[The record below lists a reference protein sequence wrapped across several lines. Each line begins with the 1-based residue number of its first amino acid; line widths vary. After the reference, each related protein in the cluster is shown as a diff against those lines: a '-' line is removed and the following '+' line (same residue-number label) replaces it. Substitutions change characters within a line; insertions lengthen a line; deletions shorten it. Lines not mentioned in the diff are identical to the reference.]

1 MAEPLVL
8 SERIEAG
15 MIIRLNRAEK
25 RNAVNDALAAAAIAA
40 IDEAD
45 ADPEVRVIIF
55 TGTGNSFTAG
65 QDMGE
70 ASDRMAP
77 SLSPSPNALGEG
89 ERIQQATTKNSS
101 PIAMGEGQG
110 RGPSPGGSGG
120 LSARLGRVEKP
131 IVAAINGFCMGG
143 GTVTALQCDIRICSD
158 RATFRFPGASYG
170 LVVAASL
177 LPAVVGQARAK
188 DLVFTGRTIDAAEAL
203 AMGLVNKVVP
213 HEQLE
218 AVALEYARMIA
229 ASSPLAIRHAKR
241 VINAAAL
248 DAAAIALERD
258 ANRELRG
265 GADHTARFSAATDRV
280 VGRPS

>member
-8 SERIEAG
+8 SERFDGG

-40 IDEAD
+40 IDAAD
-45 ADPEVRVIIF
+45 DDPDVRVIVF

-70 ASDRMAP
+70 ASGRV
-77 SLSPSPNALGEG
+77 
-89 ERIQQATTKNSS
+89 ERTA
-101 PIAMGEGQG
+101 
-110 RGPSPGGSGG
+110 GPSPGGSGG

-158 RATFRFPGASYG
+158 RATFKFPGAAYG

-177 LPAVVGQARAK
+177 LPAVVGQANAK
-188 DLVFTGRTIDAAEAL
+188 DLVFSGRTIDAAEAL
-203 AMGLVNKVVP
+203 AMGLVNRVVP

-218 AVALEYARMIA
+218 PVALEYAGMIA
-229 ASSPLAIRHAKR
+229 ANSPLAVRHAKR

-248 DAAAIALERD
+248 DAAAAAMERD

-265 GADHTARFSAATDRV
+265 GADHTARFGAATDRV
-280 VGRPS
+280 VGPRA

>member
-8 SERIEAG
+8 TERIDGG

-40 IDEAD
+40 IDDAD
-45 ADPEVRVIIF
+45 ADPEVRVIVF
-55 TGTGNSFTAG
+55 TGSGNSFTAG

-70 ASDRMAP
+70 ASGRVDRA
-77 SLSPSPNALGEG
+77 G
-89 ERIQQATTKNSS
+89 
-101 PIAMGEGQG
+101 
-110 RGPSPGGSGG
+110 GPSPGGSGG

-158 RATFRFPGASYG
+158 RAVFKFPGASYG

-188 DLVFTGRTIDAAEAL
+188 DLVFTGRTFDAAEAL
-203 AMGLVNKVVP
+203 ELGLVNKVVP

-218 AVALEYARMIA
+218 TVALEYARMIA
-229 ASSPLAIRHAKR
+229 ANSPLALRHAKR

-248 DAAAIALERD
+248 DAAAIELERE

-265 GADHTARFSAATDRV
+265 GPDHSARFNAATDRV
-280 VGRPS
+280 VGPRA

>member
-8 SERIEAG
+8 SEPIEG
-15 MIIRLNRAEK
+15 GVIIRLNRAEK

-40 IDEAD
+40 IDAAD
-45 ADPEVRVIIF
+45 ADPEVRVIVF

-70 ASDRMAP
+70 ASGRAAP
-77 SLSPSPNALGEG
+77 SPTLPHGDGGGRTTQQLTLQNPSPNAL
-89 ERIQQATTKNSS
+89 
-101 PIAMGEGQG
+101 GEGQG

-158 RATFRFPGASYG
+158 RATFKFPGASYG
-170 LVVAASL
+170 LVVTASL
-177 LPAVVGQARAK
+177 LPAVVGQAQAK
-188 DLVFTGRTIDAAEAL
+188 DLVFTGRAIDAAEAL

-265 GADHTARFSAATDRV
+265 GPDHTARFGAATDRV
-280 VGRPS
+280 VGPRA